1 MIVGCGTGDKAY
13 LTRQE
18 MAALLRA
25 EVWVGEEDLVDR
37 MEEEISDVREVAYL
51 DDPKKIKEFV
61 DQTPHDMI
69 AVLLN
74 GTPGFWNHLEDV
86 YRALSFY
93 RPVLIPGISE
103 VAYFTSKA
111 GIAYDDAC
119 LLDLENPESSVL
131 PAVRFHH
138 KVIVK
143 TEEHPEEVLKDLIRA
158 GEEKLFVYGGEN
170 LGKADERLLR
180 GPIDRMAEGTYAA
193 GTLFLILNQH
203 PVRRSLTGIDDR
215 EFIRGAIPMTKSEV
229 RAVVMSRMRLMEDD
243 VVYDIG
249 AGTGS
254 VTCECALQVPKGR
267 VYAIERK
274 HEGVELI
281 RENAHHFGL
290 HNVHP
295 ILGHAP
301 EGLVSLPNPDAA
313 FIGGS
318 GGKIKDI
325 IQVLHSRNPQVRIVA
340 TAVTI
345 ESAGEMTAVMEELN
359 MEPEILQI
367 QASRAKKIG
376 PRHMMMAENPIYI
389 ISAGGEPVVESV
401 G

>member
-18 MAALLRA
+18 MAALLGA
-25 EVWVGEEDLVDR
+25 EVWIGEEALVDR

-51 DDPKKIKEFV
+51 DDPEKIREFV
-61 DQTPHDMI
+61 DETSHDMI

-74 GTPGFWNHLEDV
+74 GTPGFWNRLEEV
-86 YRALSFY
+86 YRVLSPY

-103 VAYFTSKA
+103 VAYFASKA
-111 GIAYDDAC
+111 GISYDDAC
-119 LLDLENPESSVL
+119 LVDLENPEASVL

-138 KVIVK
+138 KVIVRAA
-143 TEEHPEEVLKDLIRA
+143 EHPEEVMKDLILA
-158 GEEKLFVYGGEN
+158 GEEKLFVCSGEN
-170 LGKADERLLR
+170 LGKEDERLLH
-180 GPIDRMAEGTYAA
+180 GSIDRMAEEVYAPGTI
-193 GTLFLILNQH
+193 FFIFNRH
-203 PVRRSLTGIDDR
+203 PIRRSLTGIDDR

-229 RAVVMSRMRLMEDD
+229 RAVVMSRMRLLEDD

-254 VTCECALQVPKGR
+254 VTCECALQVLKGR

-274 HEGVELI
+274 KEGIELI
-281 RENAHHFGL
+281 RQNAHHFGL

-301 EGLVSLPNPDAA
+301 EALASLPDPDAA

-318 GGKIKDI
+318 GGRMRDI
-325 IQVLHSRNPQVRIVA
+325 IQLLHSRNPQVRIVA

-345 ESAGEMTAVMEELN
+345 ESAGEMTAALEELD

-376 PRHMMMAENPIYI
+376 SRHMMMAENPIYI
-389 ISAGGEPVVESV
+389 ISAGGEPEAESV